1 MLVNNNGYM
10 SCSAYTQL
18 LLRALLLF

>member
-1 MLVNNNGYM
+1 MLVNNDGCM